1 METPSNYGYPWWH
14 YFVVAAAQAPYIAY
28 LSVTG
33 ELHNGTPHYPFG
45 LRDPVNS
52 LRVVLT
58 LIGRLVSVLMGAGV
72 VIAAYLFSSVLWGHA
87 TGLAAAVLTMLSY
100 LMCYY
105 SGTGDLSDVPAFFW
119 SACGLVVFATVLVD
133 GLTPRRAAWL
143 GVLAGVAT
151 ATERSGRPRVFAT
164 RLRAPDPHL
173 PPVAGIRLAT
183 ASVDD
188 RARDNPGLIFLGNRN
203 GG

>member
-1 METPSNYGYPWWH
+1 
-14 YFVVAAAQAPYIAY
+14 
-28 LSVTG
+28 
-33 ELHNGTPHYPFG
+33 
-45 LRDPVNS
+45 
-52 LRVVLT
+52 
-58 LIGRLVSVLMGAGV
+58 
-72 VIAAYLFSSVLWGHA
+72 
-87 TGLAAAVLTMLSY
+87 MLSY
-100 LMCYY
+100 LMCYH

-143 GVLAGVAT
+143 GVLAASGDGQN
-151 ATERSGRPRVFAT
+151 ERSGRPRVFAT
-164 RLRAPDPHL
+164 RLRAADPHL